1 MNHYFRQ
8 FLFVLC
14 AVQAVATIALLLQ
27 IPLFTEAF
35 PLPDTTPMSFIFL
48 SSILFAAFASTLW
61 CLLTKEDGTLAG
73 IGLDY
78 ITIFAPVVILS
89 FQLASQNNKMI
100 LFAITC
106 LVFTGLGVLM
116 FIQTVKIPIRDKRPM
131 PLVVK
136 FSFAF
141 FVIALVIVGGL
152 LIFKTPNI
160 LPWRITPEFGVIS
173 GWFFLGAAGYFAY
186 ALLRPSWHN
195 TAGQLMGFLAYDVI
209 LIIPFLQRLPTISDE
224 LRLSLFIYLAVVI
237 YSGLLAI
244 YYLFINTETRVWH
257 SFIKTSAS

>member
-1 MNHYFRQ
+1 MNRYFRI
-8 FLFVLC
+8 FLFAICVF
-14 AVQAVATIALLLQ
+14 QAVATIALLLQ
-27 IPLFTEAF
+27 IPFFTEAF
-35 PLPDTTPMSFIFL
+35 PLPDTTPISFIFL
-48 SSILFAAFASTLW
+48 SSILFAAFASTIW
-61 CLLTKEDGTLAG
+61 CLLTREDGALAG

-78 ITIFAPVVILS
+78 IAIFVPVVIFS

-100 LFAITC
+100 PFALAC
-106 LVFTGLGVLM
+106 LVFTGLGVLI
-116 FIQTVKIPIRDKRPM
+116 FIQTAKIPIRDTRPM
-131 PLVVK
+131 PTVVK

-141 FVIALVIVGGL
+141 FVIALMIVGGL

-186 ALLRPSWHN
+186 ALVHPSWHN
-195 TAGQLMGFLAYDVI
+195 TAGQLIGFLAYDVI

-224 LRLSLFIYLAVVI
+224 LRLSLLIYLGVVI

-244 YYLFINTETRVWH
+244 YYLFINSKTRIWQTH
-257 SFIKTSAS
+257 P